1 MKLYYSPGACS
12 LSPHIVAREGKL
24 DIELSRVTFG
34 DGVRTT
40 AEGEDFYQVNP
51 KGGYVPAL
59 RMDSGD
65 VLAEGVAII
74 QYLADQSS
82 EELMPAKGS
91 MEYYRELEWLTFIS
105 SEIHKG
111 FSPLFNPTLPA
122 EQVEQVKKKLM
133 GRLAFVETELGKHEY
148 LNGGSFTIADA
159 YLYTILRWSKKF
171 DMSFDGHPNIT
182 AFMAR
187 MDGRDAVK
195 QALQEEGL
203 DAFSS

>member
-59 RMDSGD
+59 RMESGD